1 MIQEKLQRL
10 KEIIK
15 DYNKLVIG
23 FSGGVDSSFLLAV
36 SKEVLGNNVIAVTIN
51 GEMNSKS
58 ELDTAKKIAERLGV
72 NHIMIDV
79 DLDTVPFFRD
89 NPVDRCYHCK
99 KALFGKIKDTAH
111 SKGVSI
117 IADGTNID
125 DLSDYRP
132 GMKAILELD
141 VQSPLKEAGL
151 TKEDIRIL
159 SKELGLETW
168 NHSSAACLASRIPS
182 GDRIEDDHLKMID
195 KSEVYIK
202 SLGFKVVRVRK
213 LKDIASIEIGSQELY
228 KVLDLDLM
236 NSISKNLKSYG
247 FKKVVLD
254 IDGYKMGS
262 MNNL

>member
-1 MIQEKLQRL
+1 MLQEKLQRL

-36 SKEVLGNNVIAVTIN
+36 AKEVLDNNVIAVTIN
-51 GEMNSKS
+51 GAMNSKA
-58 ELDTAKKIAERLGV
+58 ELEIAKKIADRLEV

-79 DLDTVPFFRD
+79 DLDTIPFFRE
-89 NPVDRCYHCK
+89 NPSDRCYHCK
-99 KALFGKIKDTAH
+99 KALFSKIKDTAT
-111 SKGVSI
+111 SNGVSI
-117 IADGTNID
+117 IADGTNVD

-132 GMKAILELD
+132 GMKAILELG

-159 SKELGLETW
+159 SKNLGLETW

-182 GDRIEDDHLKMID
+182 GDHIEDKHLKMID
-195 KSEVYIK
+195 RSEEFIK

-213 LKDIASIEIGSQELY
+213 LKEVASIEIGSDELY
-228 KVLDLDLM
+228 KALDLNIM
-236 NSISKNLKSYG
+236 KIMSENLKSFG

-254 IDGYKMGS
+254 VDGYKMGS
-262 MNNL
+262 MNNI